1 MVSRAESDFSPLPRV
16 AAWLYDCLVRIG
28 PVKTQTAEIARD
40 LASLLDS
47 GRVLDVGTGPGR
59 LLLEL
64 RKLNDHLELFGL
76 DISASMVRR
85 ARKNLQGIHVD
96 LRQGSIQDTD
106 YESGFFD
113 AITCVGSFYLWD
125 QPTECVDEIFRIL
138 KPGRSAYLFESYR
151 DHDAQELRHAL
162 AANLV
167 KVAPWRRP
175 LCGFALKKQLRMTYR
190 VGEFERILDQT
201 KFAKSYGL
209 TKVKLAGLPIWLR
222 IRLSRAADPGQVAI
236 RKELLRTAYYETGH

>member
-1 MVSRAESDFSPLPRV
+1 MASRGESYFSRLPRV
-16 AAWLYDCLVRIG
+16 AAWLHDCLVRIR
-28 PVKTQTAEIARD
+28 PVETQTAEIARD
-40 LASLLDS
+40 SASLLDS

-85 ARKNLQGIHVD
+85 ARKNLQGIPVD
-96 LRQGSIQDTD
+96 LRQGSIRNTD
-106 YESGFFD
+106 YQSGFFD

-151 DHDAQELRHAL
+151 DHDAEEFRHAL

-167 KVAPWRRP
+167 KVAPWQRP
-175 LCGFALKKQLRMTYR
+175 LCGFAVKKLLRMTYR
-190 VGEFERILDQT
+190 TEEFARILDQT
-201 KFAKSYGL
+201 KFANSYSL

-222 IRLSRAADPGQVAI
+222 IRLSRAANLG
-236 RKELLRTAYYETGH
+236 

>member
-1 MVSRAESDFSPLPRV
+1 MASRGERYFCRLPRV
-16 AAWLYDCLVRIG
+16 AAWLYDCLVRIR
-28 PVKTQTAEIARD
+28 PVETQTAAIARE

-64 RKLNDHLELFGL
+64 HKLNDHLELFGL

-85 ARKNLQGIHVD
+85 ARKNLQGISVD
-96 LRQGSIQDTD
+96 LRQSSIRNTD
-106 YESGFFD
+106 YQGSLFD

-138 KPGRSAYLFESYR
+138 KPGCSAYLFESYR
-151 DHDAQELRHAL
+151 DHDAQEFRHAL

-167 KVAPWRRP
+167 KVAPWQRP
-175 LCGFALKKQLRMTYR
+175 LCGFAVQKLLRMTYR
-190 VGEFERILDQT
+190 TEEFARILNQT
-201 KFAKSYGL
+201 KFAHSYGL
-209 TKVKLAGLPIWLR
+209 TKVKLAGLPIWVR
-222 IRLSRAADPGQVAI
+222 IALNKLKTEQAGSQQ
-236 RKELLRTAYYETGH
+236 L